1 MADDFYG
8 RAPYSRSARSS
19 GSRSRSRPDRYVH
32 PDGRTGTA
40 DEERPDSSPWH
51 WLLWVPI
58 VIPLMPVLYN
68 DMNPRFLGL
77 PFYYWSQ
84 LAFAGLASLVI
95 TVVHLA
101 TKDR

>member
-8 RAPYSRSARSS
+8 RPPYARST
-19 GSRSRSRPDRYVH
+19 RSDRYARH
-32 PDGRTGTA
+32 DGRPGRA
-40 DEERPDSSPWH
+40 DGSSPWH

-58 VIPLMPVLYN
+58 VIPLMPVLY
-68 DMNPRFLGL
+68 DRMEPRVLGI

-95 TVVHLA
+95 TVVHVA

>member
-1 MADDFYG
+1 MADDFHG
-8 RAPYSRSARSS
+8 RPPYSRPTRS
-19 GSRSRSRPDRYVH
+19 DRYARH
-32 PDGRTGTA
+32 DGRTARAGG
-40 DEERPDSSPWH
+40 ERADSSPWH

-58 VIPLMPVLYN
+58 VIPLMPVLY
-68 DMNPRFLGL
+68 DEMEPRLLGI

-95 TVVHLA
+95 TVVHVA